1 MVIKTRSWIAT
12 FVALGLA
19 ALAIGLG
26 VWQLGRADEKRDM
39 ISRAQERL
47 TPVEIG
53 RTLPWQSALS
63 AESLDQQRVLLSGT
77 WLFEKTI
84 ALDNRGWQGQ
94 AGVHV
99 LTPLQLA
106 DSSIVWVNRGWMP
119 KAPAAPFGEVPK
131 ASPAQALEGMALAS
145 VMKRMELSSNPQA
158 LRSGNLWQNFDWQAA
173 SEWLPGNVWPVIVWQ
188 AEDNG
193 DGLKRELPD
202 VGEDVSMHQGY
213 AFQWFLMSLAAL
225 FFAWRLRP
233 KVA

>member
-12 FVALGLA
+12 IVALGLA
-19 ALAIGLG
+19 LLAIGLG
-26 VWQLGRADEKRDM
+26 AWQLGRADEKRDM
-39 ISRAQERL
+39 ILRAQARA
-47 TPVEIG
+47 TPVAIG
-53 RTLPWQSALS
+53 QALPWQSGLS
-63 AESLDQQRVLLSGT
+63 SDTLDQQRVLLSGT

-106 DSSIVWVNRGWMP
+106 DKSIVWVNRGWLA
-119 KAPAAPFGEVPK
+119 KAPAAPLGAIPQ
-131 ASPAQALEGMALAS
+131 ALPAQALEGIALAS

-173 SEWLPGNVWPVIVWQ
+173 GEWLPGNVWPVIVWQ
-188 AEDNG
+188 AQDNG

-202 VGEDVSMHQGY
+202 VGDDVSMHQGY

-233 KVA
+233 KTA